1 VGALRHRDFRLL
13 FVGQFVSL
21 FGDGLFAVAL
31 SFAVLEATGSRAD
44 LGIVLAA
51 GSLPLVAFV
60 LVGGVWADRVSRR
73 RLMLAS
79 DGLRMAIQGALAV
92 LIGTGHATLWVFIGL
107 YAIYGVAMAFFSPA
121 STGLVPELLPA
132 DELRRA
138 NGLLG
143 IARSVTAIAGAAV
156 GGVLV
161 DTIGPGTAIG
171 ADSATFA
178 VSAIALALMHAGRT
192 PSAAREPFLHE
203 LAVGWREVRSRPW
216 VWMTILNVS
225 LFLMLYV
232 APFDVIGP
240 IVARESLGG
249 ATAWGLISASFAVGM
264 ALGGAVVIVVRLR
277 RPVLVAGV
285 LFGVTSFSPLL
296 LAFTAPVALICTSYA
311 LEGIGVGIFVTTWDT
326 VMQREIPAEVLSRV
340 SAWDWMG
347 SLAGMPLGFAL
358 TGPVIALA
366 GEKHA
371 LYGMAACAL
380 GLTAWMLIAPDIRR
394 IGAMGTATAAPAEA

>member
-1 VGALRHRDFRLL
+1 MGALRYRDFRLL
-13 FVGQFVSL
+13 FIGQFVSL

-31 SFAVLEATGSRAD
+31 SFAVLETTGSRAD

-51 GSLPLVAFV
+51 GSLPIVGFV
-60 LVGGVWADRVSRR
+60 LVGGVWADRLSRR
-73 RLMLAS
+73 KLMLAA
-79 DGLRMAIQGALAV
+79 DGLRMAIQGTLAI
-92 LIGTGHATLWVFIGL
+92 LIGTGHATLLAFIGL
-107 YAIYGVAMAFFSPA
+107 YAVYGIAMAFFSPA
-121 STGLVPELLPA
+121 STGLIPELLPA
-132 DELRRA
+132 EELRRA

-143 IARSVTAIAGAAV
+143 MTRSMTAILGAGV

-178 VSAIALALMHAGRT
+178 VSALALALMHVGQT
-192 PSAAREPFLHE
+192 PSAMREPFLHE
-203 LAVGWREVRSRPW
+203 LAVGWREVRSRRW
-216 VWMTILNVS
+216 VWMTILNIS
-225 LFLMLYV
+225 FFLMLYV

-249 ATAWGLISASFAVGM
+249 ATAWGLIAASFAVGM
-264 ALGGAVVIVVRLR
+264 ALGGAIVFVVRLR
-277 RPVLVAGV
+277 RPVLVAGI
-285 LFGVTSFSPLL
+285 LFGITSFSPLL
-296 LAFTAPVALICTSYA
+296 LAFTAPLALICSAYVV
-311 LEGIGVGIFVTTWDT
+311 EGIGVGIFATTWDT
-326 VMQREIPAEVLSRV
+326 VLQREIPAEVLSRV

-371 LYGMAACAL
+371 LYGIAAVSL
-380 GLTAWMLIAPDIRR
+380 VLTAWMLIAPDIRR
-394 IGAMGTATAAPAEA
+394 IGATDSRRPRSV